1 MKVTTTISKNPPG
14 RLLVLLHLLLA
25 QRLLSTPR
33 ICFLNPPMLPVKGVV
48 RVKFDVSEKKSHLLK
63 RTIFGNQYFGSNCH
77 FSLNLYKNTK
87 ITEPAEYED
96 ADDGAQGEDKEEL
109 VPRLLVKDVGKSW
122 GTNRGYCIMDSSPS
136 LFIFFTLLTQLS
148 SCI

>member
-1 MKVTTTISKNPPG
+1 MVSLRVSVKVTTTISKNPPG

-48 RVKFDVSEKKSHLLK
+48 RVKFDIS
-63 RTIFGNQYFGSNCH
+63 
-77 FSLNLYKNTK
+77 
-87 ITEPAEYED
+87 AEYED

-122 GTNRGYCIMDSSPS
+122 KLVQHFVNGLDS
-136 LFIFFTLLTQLS
+136 LV
-148 SCI
+148 SCP